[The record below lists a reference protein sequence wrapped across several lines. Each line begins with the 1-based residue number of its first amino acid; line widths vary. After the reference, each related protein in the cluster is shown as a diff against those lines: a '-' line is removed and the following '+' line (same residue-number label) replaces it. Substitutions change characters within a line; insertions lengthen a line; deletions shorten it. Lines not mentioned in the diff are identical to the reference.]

1 MFQFHCLSLRK
12 FVLRSMARQRNKEH
26 QGLPA
31 RWRWRGGAYR
41 YRVPTGQEEHWDG
54 KTEFRLGGTLSEAYR
69 TYAGRI
75 ARSEG
80 DIQTFG
86 QLIDRYLIDVTA
98 HKSAANQRE
107 EILHLSRIR
116 VMIGHNNV
124 DNFQSGDAYQMRDRI
139 KDATIKG
146 TGETYAN
153 RQMERVK
160 HLLTKA
166 IEWSVISEHP
176 MTNLKYKAFPI
187 SKVKPQMRRAKSREA
202 VLEVL
207 PEAPKWLQNYV
218 HLKLL
223 TGLRMTDLLQL
234 TIRDITNDGL
244 LVHIQKTSG
253 TTGRSLLFE
262 LTPELKNV
270 LSAIRRVTPTSI
282 YLFKT
287 QTGQPL
293 IKENGST
300 SAFSSAWRRW
310 MDKLPENERFAE
322 KSLRNLVGAE
332 DDVIT
337 ASERLGHAST
347 DTTKKFYRGTVTKV
361 TPLSH
366 SN

>member
-1 MFQFHCLSLRK
+1 MSMFHFHCPSLRK
-12 FVLRSMARQRNKEH
+12 CVLRSMAKKRSKGH

-31 RWRWRGGAYR
+31 RWRWKNGAYR

-54 KTEFRLGGTLSEAYR
+54 KTEFRLGATLPESYR

-75 ARSEG
+75 ARGEG

-86 QLIDRYLIDVTA
+86 QLIDRYLIDVTT
-98 HKSAANQRE
+98 HKSPANQRE

-116 VMIGHNNV
+116 EMIGHNNV
-124 DNFQSGDAYQMRDRI
+124 AHFQSGDAYQMRDRI

-166 IEWSVISEHP
+166 IEWSAIREHP

-310 MDKLPENERFAE
+310 MNKLPEHERFAE
-322 KSLRNLVGAE
+322 KSLRNLVGSQ
-332 DDVIT
+332 DDLLT
-337 ASERLGHAST
+337 ASERLGHASS
-347 DTTKKFYRGTVTKV
+347 DTTKKFYRDNVTKV
-361 TPLSH
+361 TPLS
-366 SN
+366 S

>member
-1 MFQFHCLSLRK
+1 
-12 FVLRSMARQRNKEH
+12 MARQRNKEH
-26 QGLPA
+26 QGLPT
-31 RWRWRGGAYR
+31 RWRWKDGAYR
-41 YRVPTGQEEHWDG
+41 YQVPKGQENQWDG

-75 ARSEG
+75 ARG
-80 DIQTFG
+80 DGGIQTFG
-86 QLIDRYLIDVTA
+86 QLIDRYLIDVTIE
-98 HKSAANQRE
+98 KSAANQRE
-107 EILHLSRIR
+107 EVLHLSRIR
-116 VMIGHNNV
+116 EMIGHNNV
-124 DNFQSGDAYQMRDRI
+124 DDFQSVNAYQMRDRI

-166 IEWSVISEHP
+166 IEWGVITEHP

-218 HLKLL
+218 NLKLL

-234 TIRDITNDGL
+234 TVRDITNDGL

-253 TTGRSLLFE
+253 STGRSLLFT
-262 LTPELKNV
+262 LTPELKSV

-293 IKENGST
+293 IKDSGST

-310 MDKLPENERFAE
+310 MGKLPENQRFAE

-337 ASERLGHAST
+337 ASERLGHASS
-347 DTTKKFYRGTVTKV
+347 DTTKKFYRDNVTKV
-361 TPLSH
+361 TPLS
-366 SN
+366 S

>member
-1 MFQFHCLSLRK
+1 
-12 FVLRSMARQRNKEH
+12 MARQRNKEH
-26 QGLPA
+26 QGLPT
-31 RWRWRGGAYR
+31 RWRKKGDVY
-41 YRVPTGQEEHWDG
+41 YYQVPKGQKDQWDG

-75 ARSEG
+75 ARG
-80 DIQTFG
+80 DDGIQTFG

-98 HKSAANQRE
+98 HKSVANQRE

-116 VMIGHNNV
+116 EMIGHNSV
-124 DNFQSGDAYQMRDRI
+124 DDFQSVNAYQMRDRI

-166 IEWSVISEHP
+166 IEWGVITEHP

-218 HLKLL
+218 NLKLL

-234 TIRDITNDGL
+234 TVRNITNDGL

-253 TTGRSLLFE
+253 STGRSLLFTF
-262 LTPELKNV
+262 TPELKNV

-293 IKENGST
+293 IKNSGST
-300 SAFSSAWRRW
+300 SAFSSACGGGWVSYQRINGSQR
-310 MDKLPENERFAE
+310 
-322 KSLRNLVGAE
+322 
-332 DDVIT
+332 
-337 ASERLGHAST
+337 
-347 DTTKKFYRGTVTKV
+347 
-361 TPLSH
+361 SH
-366 SN
+366 CATLLALKMM